1 MDSPI
6 EAPAAADPCR
16 LARRLL
22 AWYDAN
28 RRILPWRAL
37 PGARPAPYAVWVSEV
52 MLQQTTVAAV
62 IPYFEAFLVRWPT
75 VEALAAAPLDDV
87 LHAWR
92 GLGYYARARN
102 LHACARAVA
111 GPLGGRWP
119 ETEAALKAL
128 PGIGDYTAAAIAAIA
143 FEQPATPVDGNV
155 ERIIARLFGVEVPL
169 PAAKG
174 ELARLART
182 LTPPRRA
189 GDFAQAAMD
198 LGATVCR
205 PRNPACDGC
214 PWTGD
219 CIARAGGAPERLP
232 RRTAKPPRPL
242 RHGIAFWL
250 EHPAHGVLLRRRPA
264 RGLLGGM
271 MEVPSTPWRAAP
283 WLGAEA
289 IAAAPIAADWRALT
303 ASVEHTF
310 THFHLRLGVL
320 SARLDGPLPTL
331 GGIWV
336 PLNRLGDQALP
347 SLMTKLIAAARY
359 SS

>member
-128 PGIGDYTAAAIAAIA
+128 PASAI
-143 FEQPATPVDGNV
+143 T
-155 ERIIARLFGVEVPL
+155 
-169 PAAKG
+169 
-174 ELARLART
+174 
-182 LTPPRRA
+182 RR
-189 GDFAQAAMD
+189 
-198 LGATVCR
+198 R
-205 PRNPACDGC
+205 
-214 PWTGD
+214 
-219 CIARAGGAPERLP
+219 RLP
-232 RRTAKPPRPL
+232 RSPSSSRQRRWTATSSASSP
-242 RHGIAFWL
+242 GCSAS
-250 EHPAHGVLLRRRPA
+250 RRRCPA
-264 RGLLGGM
+264 QKRNSPG
-271 MEVPSTPWRAAP
+271 WRV
-283 WLGAEA
+283 
-289 IAAAPIAADWRALT
+289 R
-303 ASVEHTF
+303 
-310 THFHLRLGVL
+310 
-320 SARLDGPLPTL
+320 
-331 GGIWV
+331 
-336 PLNRLGDQALP
+336 
-347 SLMTKLIAAARY
+347 
-359 SS
+359 